1 MRAALLT
8 LEIKMAEA
16 KLFPT
21 RRLRATPYTPRVEAA
36 GVSGYTIYN
45 HMLLPTVFN
54 SLEEDYTHLKQYA
67 QIWDVSAERQVQ
79 IEGPDAHKL
88 ACMISARDLRKAQP
102 GRCYYAPIL
111 DKNGGFLND
120 PVALCIAPDKFWF
133 SIADGDLLLW
143 VAGIA
148 QGLNLDVTVTEPDVS
163 PLAIQGPMAEDL
175 LVDVFGEDIRA
186 IKFFRF
192 AAFPFMGR
200 MLNIARSG
208 WSKQGGFEIYLD
220 DSSLG
225 LALWDTITAKGAP
238 YNLRAGCPNLIER
251 IESGLLGYGN
261 DMTNE
266 DTPLE
271 VGLEKFCALDSDAAF
286 IGKDALLRQRDEG
299 IKKKLM
305 GLTIEG
311 DAMAAVSMPLPCL
324 KDASSVGIVTS
335 GIYSPDLDSN
345 IGFAMLDISVATVGT
360 VVDVATPSGMRKAE
374 VCEIGDF
381 EARLK
386 ANA

>member
-1 MRAALLT
+1 
-8 LEIKMAEA
+8 MAEA

-21 RRLRATPYTPRVEAA
+21 RRLRATPFTPRVEAA
-36 GVSGYTIYN
+36 GVSGYTVYN

-54 SLEEDYTHLKQYA
+54 SLEEDYAHLKQYA

-88 ACMISARDLRKAQP
+88 ACMISARDLRNAQP

-111 DKNGGFLND
+111 DKSGGFLND
-120 PVALCIAPDKFWF
+120 PVALCVAPDKFWF
-133 SIADGDLLLW
+133 SIADSDLLLW

-163 PLAIQGPMAEDL
+163 PLAIQGPLAEDL

-192 AAFPFMGR
+192 TAFPFMGR

-220 DSSLG
+220 DSCLG
-225 LALWDTITAKGAP
+225 LALWDAITAKGAP

-251 IESGLLGYGN
+251 IESGLFGYGN

-324 KDASSVGIVTS
+324 KNASKIGIVTS

-345 IGFAMLDISVATVGT
+345 IAFAMLDISVANVGT
-360 VVDVATPSGMRKAE
+360 VVDVKTSSGMRKAE
-374 VCEIGDF
+374 VCEIRDF
-381 EARLK
+381 ETRLK

>member
-1 MRAALLT
+1 
-8 LEIKMAEA
+8 MAEA

-21 RRLRATPYTPRVEAA
+21 RRLRATPFTPRVEAA
-36 GVSGYTIYN
+36 GVSGYTVYN
-45 HMLLPTVFN
+45 HMLLPTAFN
-54 SLEEDYTHLKQYA
+54 SLEEDYAHLKQYA

-88 ACMISARDLRKAQP
+88 ACMISARDLRNAQP

-120 PVALCIAPDKFWF
+120 PVALCLAPDKFWF
-133 SIADGDLLLW
+133 SIADSDLLLW

-163 PLAIQGPMAEDL
+163 PLAIQGPLAENL

-192 AAFPFMGR
+192 TAFPFMGR

-225 LALWDTITAKGAP
+225 LALWDAITAKGAP

-251 IESGLLGYGN
+251 IESGLFGYGN

-324 KDASSVGIVTS
+324 KNASKIGIVTS

-345 IGFAMLDISVATVGT
+345 IAFAMLDITVATVGT
-360 VVDVATPSGMRKAE
+360 TVDVETSSGMRKAE
-374 VCEIGDF
+374 VCEIRDF
-381 EARLK
+381 ETRLK

>member
-1 MRAALLT
+1 
-8 LEIKMAEA
+8 MAEA

-21 RRLRATPYTPRVEAA
+21 RRLRATPFTPRVEAA
-36 GVSGYTIYN
+36 GVSGYTVYN
-45 HMLLPTVFN
+45 HMLLPTAFN
-54 SLEEDYTHLKQYA
+54 SLEEDYAHLKQYA

-88 ACMISARDLRKAQP
+88 ACMISARDLRNAQP

-120 PVALCIAPDKFWF
+120 PVALCVAPDKFWF
-133 SIADGDLLLW
+133 SIADSDLLFW

-163 PLAIQGPMAEDL
+163 PLAIQGPLAEDL

-192 AAFPFMGR
+192 TAFPFMGR

-225 LALWDTITAKGAP
+225 LALWDAITAKGAP

-251 IESGLLGYGN
+251 IESGLFGYGN

-324 KDASSVGIVTS
+324 KNASKVGIVTS

-345 IGFAMLDISVATVGT
+345 IAFAMLDITVATVGT
-360 VVDVATPSGMRKAE
+360 VVDVETSSGMRKAE
-374 VCEIGDF
+374 VCEIRDF
-381 EARLK
+381 ETRLK

>member
-1 MRAALLT
+1 MPTAPLT
-8 LEIKMAEA
+8 LETKMAEA

-21 RRLRATPYTPRVEAA
+21 RRLRATPFTPRVEAA
-36 GVSGYTIYN
+36 GVSGYTVYN

-54 SLEEDYTHLKQYA
+54 SLEEDYAHLKQYA

-88 ACMISARDLRKAQP
+88 ACMISARDLRNAQP

-111 DKNGGFLND
+111 DKSGGFLND
-120 PVALCIAPDKFWF
+120 PVALCVAPDKFWF
-133 SIADGDLLLW
+133 SIADSDLLLW

-163 PLAIQGPMAEDL
+163 PLAIQGPLAEDL

-192 AAFPFMGR
+192 TAFPFMGR

-220 DSSLG
+220 DSCLG
-225 LALWDTITAKGAP
+225 LALWDAITAKGAP

-251 IESGLLGYGN
+251 IESGLFGYGN

-299 IKKKLM
+299 IKKKLV

-324 KDASSVGIVTS
+324 KNASKIGIVTS

-345 IGFAMLDISVATVGT
+345 IAFAMLDISVANVGT
-360 VVDVATPSGMRKAE
+360 VVDVKTSSGMRKAE
-374 VCEIGDF
+374 VCEIRDF
-381 EARLK
+381 ETRLK

>member
-1 MRAALLT
+1 MLATPMT
-8 LEIKMAEA
+8 LEIKMGDT

-21 RRLRATPYTPRVEAA
+21 RRLRATPFTPRVEAS
-36 GVSGYTIYN
+36 GVLGYTVYN
-45 HMLLPTVFN
+45 HMLLPTVFT
-54 SLEEDYTHLKQYA
+54 SLEEDYAHLKQYA

-88 ACMISARDLRKAQP
+88 ACMISARDLRNAKP
-102 GRCYYAPIL
+102 GRCYYAPIV
-111 DKNGGFLND
+111 DENGGFLND
-120 PVALCIAPDKFWF
+120 PVALCIAPNKFWF

-143 VAGIA
+143 IAGIA
-148 QGLNLDVTVTEPDVS
+148 QGLNLDVNVTEPDVS
-163 PLAIQGPMAEDL
+163 PLAIQGPLAEDL
-175 LVDVFGEDIRA
+175 LVEVFGEDIRT

-192 AAFPFMGR
+192 AAFPFVGR

-220 DSSLG
+220 DSRLG
-225 LALWDTITAKGAP
+225 LPLWDAITAKGAP

-271 VGLEKFCALDSDAAF
+271 IGLEKFCALDGDAEF
-286 IGKDALLRQRDEG
+286 IGKDALVCQRNEG

-311 DAMAAVSMPLPCL
+311 SPMAAVSMPLTCL
-324 KDASSVGIVTS
+324 KDASKVGIVTS

-345 IGFAMLDISVATVGT
+345 IGFAMLDISVATIGAVI
-360 VVDVATPSGMRKAE
+360 DVETSSGIRKAE
-374 VCEIGDF
+374 VCEISDF
-381 EARLK
+381 KARLQ
-386 ANA
+386 ANP

>member
-1 MRAALLT
+1 
-8 LEIKMAEA
+8 MADA

-21 RRLRATPYTPRVEAA
+21 RRLRATPYTARVEAA
-36 GVSGYTIYN
+36 GVSGYTVYN
-45 HMLLPTVFN
+45 HMLLPTVFQG
-54 SLEEDYTHLKQYA
+54 LEEDYAHLKQYA

-79 IEGPDAHKL
+79 IAGPDAHRL
-88 ACMISARDLRKAQP
+88 ACMISTRDLRNAQP
-102 GRCYYAPIL
+102 GRCYYAPIT
-111 DKNGGFLND
+111 NASGGLLND
-120 PVALCIAPDKFWF
+120 PVALCIASDKFWF

-143 VAGIA
+143 AAGLA

-175 LVDVFGEDIRA
+175 LVDVFGEEIRN

-192 AAFPFMGR
+192 TAFPFMGR

-225 LALWDTITAKGAP
+225 LALWDAIAAKGAP

-251 IESGLLGYGN
+251 LESGLLGYGN
-261 DMTNE
+261 DMTND

-271 VGLEKFCALDSDAAF
+271 IGLEKYCSLDSDADF
-286 IGKDALLRQRDEG
+286 IGKDALLRQRDAG

-305 GLTIEG
+305 GLIIQGTP
-311 DAMAAVSMPLPCL
+311 MTPVSMPLDC
-324 KDASSVGIVTS
+324 KEGASKVGIVTS
-335 GIYSPDLDSN
+335 GVFSPDLNCN
-345 IGFAMLDISVATVGT
+345 IGFAMLDISTAQAGVELK
-360 VVDVATPSGMRKAE
+360 VDTPSGMRKAE
-374 VCEIGDF
+374 VCEIADF
-381 EARLK
+381 EIRLK
-386 ANA
+386 ATA

>member
-1 MRAALLT
+1 
-8 LEIKMAEA
+8 MAGA
-16 KLFPT
+16 NIFPT
-21 RRLRATPYTPRVEAA
+21 RRLRATPYSTRVEAA
-36 GVSGYTIYN
+36 GVSGYTVYN
-45 HMLLPTVFN
+45 HMLLATAFN
-54 SLEEDYTHLKQYA
+54 GMEEDYAHLKKYA

-88 ACMISARDLRKAQP
+88 VCMVSARDLRNAQI

-111 DKNGGFLND
+111 DQNGGVLND

-133 SIADGDLLLW
+133 SIADSDLLLW

-148 QGLNLDVTVTEPDVS
+148 QGLNLNVTVTEPDVS

-225 LALWDTITAKGAP
+225 TELWDVIMAKGAP

-271 VGLEKFCALDSDAAF
+271 IGLDKFCALDSDAEF
-286 IGKDALLRQRDEG
+286 IGKDALLRQRNKG

-311 DAMAAVSMPLPCL
+311 NAMAAVSMPLPCL
-324 KDASSVGIVTS
+324 KGASKVGIVTS

-360 VVDVATPSGMRKAE
+360 VIDVEMLSGVRKAE
-374 VCEIGDF
+374 VCKITDF

-386 ANA
+386 AKA